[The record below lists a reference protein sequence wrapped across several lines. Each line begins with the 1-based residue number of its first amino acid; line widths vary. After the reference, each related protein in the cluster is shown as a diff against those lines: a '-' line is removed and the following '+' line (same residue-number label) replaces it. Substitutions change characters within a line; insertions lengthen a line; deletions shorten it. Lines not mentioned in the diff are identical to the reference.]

1 MPGTVR
7 KAWAFIKRDFQS
19 ESSYKINYL
28 LRVASSLL
36 WIVLFYF
43 LSKIV
48 DSSEAS
54 LVKYGGNYFS
64 FVLIGLAF
72 SRYFQLALGTF
83 SGSIQRAQATG
94 CLEAMLS
101 TQTAPQACVL
111 FSSLYALIESL
122 VQLAIV
128 LGAGVIFF
136 DVDFTQTNIPAAL
149 MVFALALLTF
159 VSLGIVSAAGI
170 VVLKKGDPVG
180 WVLTSASMILGGAYF
195 PIEVMPGWLQALAKV
210 IPATYAL
217 DALRLTMLRG
227 YGLRD
232 VSTQVLVLG
241 GMVLVLLPVSL
252 KLFDAAVN
260 RAKKDGTLAQY

>member
-1 MPGTVR
+1 MPGTLR

-19 ESSYKINYL
+19 ESSYKLNYFL
-28 LRVASSLL
+28 HVASSLL
-36 WIVLFYF
+36 SIVLFYF
-43 LSKIV
+43 LSRIV
-48 DSSEAS
+48 DSSQES
-54 LVKYGGNYFS
+54 LAKYGGNYFS

-72 SRYFQLALGTF
+72 SRYFQLALGVF

-101 TQTAPQACVL
+101 TQTSPQACVL

-128 LGAGVIFF
+128 LAAGVLFF
-136 DVDFTQTNIPAAL
+136 EVDFTQANIPATL
-149 MVFALALLTF
+149 IIFVLALLTF
-159 VSLGIVSAAGI
+159 VSLGVMSAAGI

-195 PIEVMPGWLQALAKV
+195 PIEVMPGWLQAIAKI

-227 YGLRD
+227 HGLGD
-232 VSTQVLVLG
+232 VSSQVLILG
-241 GMVLVLLPVSL
+241 AMVLVLLPVSL
-252 KLFDAAVN
+252 RLFDLAVN
-260 RAKKDGTLAQY
+260 IAKKDGTLAQY